1 PTELTPGGV
10 RHWDGA
16 GQWPE
21 TGRSARIA
29 DRAARPSLLGLLTN
43 IGDRQSIGTSGMRRR
58 LSILTPFCSHHA
70 RRHVDPPAAYPSCP
84 SRVPWPGG
92 RGPSAVG
99 RGLTCEPMIA
109 NESS

>member
-1 PTELTPGGV
+1 MDGGRRLIVAGLQGPPLSLDGLSAPHTGPTELTPGGV

-58 LSILTPFCSHHA
+58 LSILTPFCSQHA
-70 RRHVDPPAAYPSCP
+70 GRHVDPS
-84 SRVPWPGG
+84 GG
-92 RGPSAVG
+92 Y
-99 RGLTCEPMIA
+99 
-109 NESS
+109 SS